1 MPDDSRYSR
10 QILLPDIGPR
20 GQETLG
26 KSCVLIAGAGGL
38 GSASALYLAAAGVGR
53 IIVVDDDCVELSNLN
68 RQIIHSEA
76 SLGQPK
82 ALSAANRLAG
92 LNSKIQARPIPE
104 RITHENI
111 DSLLTEGVDIM
122 VDASDNYETRQVLNR
137 ASLRHGMAWVYGGVH
152 GFDGMASVFLPGRTP
167 CFECIFPHPP
177 AAPPGK
183 GVVGPAAG
191 ITASVQAMETIK
203 LLLGIGESLAN
214 RLLRVS
220 GLDMRVHI
228 LDLSPNPDCQ
238 ICRPAST
245 KH

>member
-1 MPDDSRYSR
+1 MPDTSRYSR

-20 GQETLG
+20 GQETLD

-38 GSASALYLAAAGVGR
+38 GSVSALYLAAAGVGR
-53 IIVVDDDCVELSNLN
+53 IIVADDDCVESSNLN

-82 ALSAANRLAG
+82 ALSAVNCLAR
-92 LNSKIQARPIPE
+92 LNSDIQARPVPE

-111 DSLLTEGVDIM
+111 DSLLEDGVDIM

-137 ASLRHGMAWVYGGVH
+137 ASLRHGLAWVYGGVQ
-152 GFDGMASVFLPGRTP
+152 GFNGMVSVFVPGRTP
-167 CFECIFPHPP
+167 CFECIFSHPP
-177 AAPPGK
+177 APADK

-203 LLLGIGESLAN
+203 LLLGIGQSLTN

-228 LDLSPNPDCQ
+228 LDLSPNPDCRV
-238 ICRPAST
+238 CRPGST
-245 KH
+245 KL